1 VPELGLPYKLLTA
14 EAADGIKYDIVFV
27 KEVKM
32 TLAEIALMQQLA
44 EKEQRLSGNKDASGL
59 KRLIAAG
66 YVTETPATR
75 GDTSA
80 VVYTITDQGRD
91 ALRAAQAS

>member
-1 VPELGLPYKLLTA
+1 ML
-14 EAADGIKYDIVFV
+14 
-27 KEVKM
+27 KM
-32 TLAEIALMQQLA
+32 TPEELILMQQLA
-44 EKEQRLSGNKDASGL
+44 EKEQRMSGNKDPSGL

-80 VVYTITDQGRD
+80 VVYTITGKGRD
-91 ALRAAQAS
+91 ALRAAEAF